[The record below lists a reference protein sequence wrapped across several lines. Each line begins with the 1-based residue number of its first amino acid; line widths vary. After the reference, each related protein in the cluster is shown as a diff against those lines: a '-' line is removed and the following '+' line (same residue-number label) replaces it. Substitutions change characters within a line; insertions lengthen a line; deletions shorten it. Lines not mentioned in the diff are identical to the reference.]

1 MLNLNSKGWIIQRS
15 KHGGRW
21 AWAWRSHQSLPW
33 SLDNSWWAAFLPPP
47 LHMLWEPIICIGM
60 SPMWSQN
67 FNFEFKLKW
76 ELTTFTT
83 TGKNN
88 DHNNSQTDGCNIPI
102 FRRKLSPAPEG
113 YPSRRSRLAWRGSQ
127 GSPRSSGGSWPPSPS
142 PTVCSAFGLIL
153 I

>member
-1 MLNLNSKGWIIQRS
+1 MDNPTEQT
-15 KHGGRW
+15 
-21 AWAWRSHQSLPW
+21 WRTLSVSLTIPHQSLPW
-33 SLDNSWWAAFLPPP
+33 SLDNSWWAAFLSPP
-47 LHMLWEPIICIGM
+47 LHKLWEPTICIGM

-102 FRRKLSPAPEG
+102 FKRKLSPAPEG
-113 YPSRRSRLAWRGSQ
+113 YPPRRSRLAWRGSQ
-127 GSPRSSGGSWPPSPS
+127 RSPRSSGGSWPPSPS